1 MKNSV
6 LWPLAFVA
14 SAGCGDNHYI
24 VEGAHYQY
32 VVSTIELPVSATDAI
47 AFAIDL
53 DGDSNP
59 DNNLGQSLDLLK
71 GFGFDIRSTVAEG
84 VRNGGILMGLDLQTT
99 DFFDADAQAVH
110 RVGLQSTP
118 MKKQKINITLD
129 PDVVAWFK
137 QQAGGRGYQTLINA
151 TLREAMQQKTI
162 EETLRRVIREELH
175 SA

>member
-1 MKNSV
+1 
-6 LWPLAFVA
+6 
-14 SAGCGDNHYI
+14 
-24 VEGAHYQY
+24 
-32 VVSTIELPVSATDAI
+32 
-47 AFAIDL
+47 
-53 DGDSNP
+53 
-59 DNNLGQSLDLLK
+59 
-71 GFGFDIRSTVAEG
+71 
-84 VRNGGILMGLDLQTT
+84 
-99 DFFDADAQAVH
+99 
-110 RVGLQSTP
+110 